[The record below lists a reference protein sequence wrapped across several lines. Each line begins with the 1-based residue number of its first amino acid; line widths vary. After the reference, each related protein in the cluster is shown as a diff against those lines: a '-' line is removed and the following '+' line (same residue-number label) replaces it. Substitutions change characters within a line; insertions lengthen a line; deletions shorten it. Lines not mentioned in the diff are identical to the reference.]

1 MTKEKDKGD
10 RFEIWTENLLRDL
23 GYDRVR
29 RNVNYHKKYKKNAY
43 RQVDIE
49 YVNYLNPFETF
60 VILELKYSNNG
71 NISLNFRDGRKKARK
86 SGQLMSINNI
96 VDELEERRRF
106 VKADHAILV
115 TNKKFDNAIK
125 KQASRY
131 RIRLYDKKILE
142 KFDRRRFFGF
152 FGLIKPKLIDRQIK
166 SIKLRG
172 YRRTS
177 ITDYIR

>member
-60 VILELKYSNNG
+60 VGTGFPTFALFNLKMRPS
-71 NISLNFRDGRKKARK
+71 A
-86 SGQLMSINNI
+86 
-96 VDELEERRRF
+96 V
-106 VKADHAILV
+106 
-115 TNKKFDNAIK
+115 
-125 KQASRY
+125 
-131 RIRLYDKKILE
+131 
-142 KFDRRRFFGF
+142 
-152 FGLIKPKLIDRQIK
+152 P
-166 SIKLRG
+166 
-172 YRRTS
+172 
-177 ITDYIR
+177 